1 MTFSLSS
8 FSLHHRDWSG
18 AGRGSARPFLLEDE
32 TLSIRSLCT
41 IHKDTEDTVEVE
53 DEAHLS

>member
-1 MTFSLSS
+1 VIRSEQTKM
-8 FSLHHRDWSG
+8 
-18 AGRGSARPFLLEDE
+18 LEDE
-32 TLSIRSLCT
+32 TLSIRSLCM